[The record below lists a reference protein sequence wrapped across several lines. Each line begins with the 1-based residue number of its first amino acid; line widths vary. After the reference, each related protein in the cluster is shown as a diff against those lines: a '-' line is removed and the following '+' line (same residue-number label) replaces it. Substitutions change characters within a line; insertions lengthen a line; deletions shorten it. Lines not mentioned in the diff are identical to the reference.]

1 MQEHLIALQLLQL
14 LPLLSLVFQLGW
26 PMLMTSYTW
35 SQREVSLSLS
45 ETGIS
50 ALDTEFALSIK
61 NTTIFETK
69 LANKFNILR

>member
-1 MQEHLIALQLLQL
+1 MQEHLITLQLLQL

-45 ETGIS
+45 LRQASVPWI
-50 ALDTEFALSIK
+50 LS
-61 NTTIFETK
+61 
-69 LANKFNILR
+69 LL